1 DDGRVEW
8 IVRGR
13 PGSPMPGFARAM
25 DPGSAQ
31 NLVAFLRLLPTAE
44 RQHYVASPTAAIF
57 ATVRGQVDSAVA
69 LGSSQLAFDAYIT
82 FEQVETD
89 VRARNAA
96 LASDL
101 EDAFAALRARAAGGA
116 GRDELDA
123 IHARLLSGLERA
135 ERLGAD
141 RSSGAN
147 LLTPSL
153 VLPAR
158 EGCRAI
164 LIGAAP
170 LACLARAGPRWPLRH
185 VAQRGW

>member
-13 PGSPMPGFARAM
+13 PGSPMPGFAQAM
-25 DPGSAQ
+25 DPASAEK
-31 NLVAFLRLLPTAE
+31 LVAFLRMLPTAE
-44 RQHYVASPTAAIF
+44 RQHYVASPAAAIF

-69 LGSSQLAFDAYIT
+69 LRSSQLAFDAYIT

-141 RSSGAN
+141 RGPAAN
-147 LLTPSL
+147 LFVAL
-153 VLPAR
+153 VGL
-158 EGCRAI
+158 
-164 LIGAAP
+164 
-170 LACLARAGPRWPLRH
+170 
-185 VAQRGW
+185 